1 MTSFLDKFN
10 KNVIGSSGKI
20 TDYTSKILSTGDFA
34 RVVDIKV
41 ILTSWNTILLTPR
54 RSYQWD
60 PEFGSDL
67 HKMVFEPADAETASK
82 IRDEVV
88 SRLQAN
94 DDRAI
99 ITNVDVSF
107 LKNLKG
113 FSIVLNVDYM
123 GEQSELQ
130 LTIDE
135 SLFFNFMGVTTT

>member
-1 MTSFLDKFN
+1 MSLFDKFS
-10 KNVIGSSGKI
+10 KNVVGSSGKI
-20 TDYTSKILSTGDFA
+20 IDYTSKILSTGDFA
-34 RVVDIKV
+34 RVTDIEV

-67 HKMVFEPADAETASK
+67 HKMVFEPADSETASK

-94 DDRAI
+94 DDRAM

-113 FSIVLNVDYM
+113 FNLILNVSYM